1 MLIVQYFWKRLRRF
15 ADWSWN
21 GPEYLRLIEAEQ
33 GLADLIF
40 QEKKNEGDRGKISL
54 EEWLC
59 WWARVVAPAGGASYN
74 DIPFWLKILPR
85 IFFLAINSSVNGVI
99 SKKELGSFYG
109 SVVGLESDRISKCL
123 DMAYNSVTSVIS
135 YTILYYIILY
145 CTTLHYTIKEYH
157 AILHIW

>member
-1 MLIVQYFWKRLRRF
+1 M
-15 ADWSWN
+15 
-21 GPEYLRLIEAEQ
+21 RLIEAEQ

-40 QEKKNEGDRGKISL
+40 QQKKQESDREKSISL

-85 IFFLAINSSVNGVI
+85 ILFLAINSAVNGVI

-109 SVVGLESDRISKCL
+109 SVVGLDFDRISKCL
-123 DMAYNSVTSVIS
+123 DVAYNSLTSVMK
-135 YTILYYIILY
+135 LEKNMVDVIIRLD
-145 CTTLHYTIKEYH
+145 THK
-157 AILHIW
+157 